1 MQIGDSIPEFKLP
14 ASGGS
19 EMSNTDLRGRWVI
32 LYFYP
37 KDLTPGCTTE
47 AINFSDSLDHFE
59 KKNAMI
65 VGVSKDSI
73 TSHDKFIAKHDL
85 RIPLLSDA
93 EGELCEAFGCW
104 VEKSMYGKTY
114 MGIDRSTFLISPDGK
129 ITEIWRKVK
138 VKGHVESVLE
148 ALEKADNQAD

>member
-1 MQIGDSIPEFKLP
+1 MQIGDSIPEFRLP

-19 EMSNTDLRGRWVI
+19 EMSNADLRGRWVV

-59 KKNAMI
+59 KRNAL
-65 VGVSKDSI
+65 VLGVSKDSVA
-73 TSHDKFIAKHDL
+73 SHDKFISKHDL
-85 RIPLLSDA
+85 RFPLLSDA
-93 EGELCEAFGCW
+93 NGELCEAFGCW

-129 ITEIWRKVK
+129 IVEIWRKVK
-138 VKGHVESVLE
+138 VKGHVESVLD
-148 ALEKADNQAD
+148 ALEKADNQAE